1 MNHIWILLPSLRT
14 ILWCIALA
22 SPIVLPCVLYRF
34 VLILLNVSYR
44 KVLIRLNFSW
54 SSFILFYFI
63 LFYFILFYF
72 ILFYFCFSLVRSFVF
87 SLNHNEKGKNA
98 IYCNAITWEQ
108 CLAGLLSPL
117 KFRFLCSFPIS
128 FCDHFNS
135 TGSIQCIM
143 RSVLN
148 LKRITSFSVSSFKLI

>member
-54 SSFILFYFI
+54 SSFILF
-63 LFYFILFYF
+63 LF
-72 ILFYFCFSLVRSFVF
+72 LVRSFVS
-87 SLNHNEKGKNA
+87 SLNYSEKGKNA
-98 IYCNAITWEQ
+98 IYCNAIYWSFLGITWEQ
-108 CLAGLLSPL
+108 RLAMLMLSPHSFINSLVPQSPVRVWKREKLKARSYSAFELLSNRNL
-117 KFRFLCSFPIS
+117 NNLV
-128 FCDHFNS
+128 FN
-135 TGSIQCIM
+135 
-143 RSVLN
+143 
-148 LKRITSFSVSSFKLI
+148 